1 MPLPSAANTGKQLR
15 PRTDDD
21 TPLVEQILGGN
32 KRAFEE
38 MVRKHE
44 RRVFRVALAIT
55 GNQQDAEEAMQDT
68 FVKVYRRLADFRREA
83 RFTTWLTRIAVNEA
97 LQLRRVRQPAISLE
111 ELSEQAELPA
121 PHRVEEWYANPEKR
135 YARQEIRE
143 FVENAIRSLAPDYRV
158 AFILRDVEG
167 FSTNEA
173 AEVLGLSIPALK
185 SRLLRARLM
194 VREAL
199 AVRLEK
205 RPGWKVRLL
214 RAGSQLRRSV
224 AARLGQ
230 ATRSQSG
237 D

>member
-1 MPLPSAANTGKQLR
+1 MQPQRLIDKVKELR
-15 PRTDDD
+15 VRADGDL
-21 TPLVEQILGGN
+21 PLVEQVLCGD

-38 MVRKHE
+38 LVRKHE

-68 FVKVYRRLADFRREA
+68 FVKVYRRLADFRRES

-97 LQLRRVRQPAISLE
+97 LQLRRARQPAISLDE
-111 ELSEQAELPA
+111 MTEQAELPA

-158 AFILRDVEG
+158 VFVLRDVEG
-167 FSTNEA
+167 FSTDEA
-173 AEVLGLSIPALK
+173 SEVLGLSIPALK

-194 VREAL
+194 VREGL
-199 AVRLEK
+199 AARLEK
-205 RPGWKVRLL
+205 RPDWKSRLL
-214 RAGSQLRRSV
+214 RAGVLLRRSV

-230 ATRSQSG
+230 ASDSKSG